1 MLPPFERLIREA
13 AAALPR
19 DATCDDIALW
29 IIARRS
35 NALRLILGGLARRTL
50 RRHDDDP
57 AWLRL
62 AHVESKR

>member
-13 AAALPR
+13 AAALPP
-19 DATCDDIALW
+19 DATCDEIALW

-35 NALRLILGGLARRTL
+35 NALRLILGAIARQTL

-62 AHVESKR
+62 VHVERQR

>member
-19 DATCDDIALW
+19 DATCDEIALW

-35 NALRLILGGLARRTL
+35 NALRLILGAIARKTL

-62 AHVESKR
+62 VHVERER